1 MTDKIDLSVIIPVYN
16 EAATCGE
23 IIKRVQ
29 AISIIY
35 EIIVVD
41 DASTDGTIQ
50 ILETIDNIKVIRHEQ
65 NSGKGTAVRTGLT
78 HVQGNYVI
86 TQDADL
92 EYDPNDYLK
101 LAEPVENGI
110 TKVVYGSRWL
120 NKSIEWNLHY
130 LINQM
135 ITLFANVFNGVFLT
149 DMPTCYKLIPTNLLK
164 ALDLQANGFG
174 IDAEITAKLT
184 KNGTKISE
192 VPIQYAKRGKRRGRN
207 CACRTGLWPPGPVFA
222 TAFWKGKKK
231 PENRLFLT

>member
-16 EAATCGE
+16 EAKTCAE

-29 AISIIY
+29 AISIVI

-41 DASTDGTIQ
+41 DASTDGTID
-50 ILETIDNIKVIRHEQ
+50 ILEAMDNIKVIRHEK
-65 NSGKGTAVRTGLT
+65 NKGKGAAVRTGLA

-101 LAEPVENGI
+101 LAEPVVNGI
-110 TKVVYGSRWL
+110 TEVVYGSRWL
-120 NKSIEWNLHY
+120 NKPIEWNIHY

-149 DMPTCYKLIPTNLLK
+149 DMPTCYKLIPTKLLK
-164 ALDLQANGFG
+164 GLDLQANGFG

-184 KNGTKISE
+184 KNCTKISE
-192 VPIQYAKRGKRRGRN
+192 VPIQYAKRAKS
-207 CACRTGLWPPGPVFA
+207 A
-222 TAFWKGKKK
+222 GKKL
-231 PENRLFLT
+231 RLQDGLVAAWTCFRHRFLEG

>member
-16 EAATCGE
+16 EAATCAE

-29 AISIIY
+29 AINIVY

-50 ILETIDNIKVIRHEQ
+50 ILDTIDNIRVIRHEQ
-65 NSGKGTAVRTGLT
+65 NSGKGAAVRTGLA
-78 HVQGNYVI
+78 HVTGKYVI

-92 EYDPNDYLK
+92 EYDPNDFLK
-101 LAEPVENGI
+101 LAEPILDGSAE
-110 TKVVYGSRWL
+110 VVYGSRWL
-120 NKSIEWNLHY
+120 DKPIEWRIHY
-130 LINQM
+130 LINLM

-149 DMPTCYKLIPTNLLK
+149 DMPTCYKLIPTKLLK

-192 VPIQYAKRGKRRGRN
+192 VPIQYAKRGKS
-207 CACRTGLWPPGPVFA
+207 A
-222 TAFWKGKKK
+222 GKKL
-231 PENRLFLT
+231 RLQDGLVAAWTCFRHRFLEG

>member
-1 MTDKIDLSVIIPVYN
+1 MTDKINLSVIIPVYN
-16 EAATCGE
+16 EAATCAE

-29 AISIIY
+29 AISIVL

-41 DASTDGTIQ
+41 DASTDGTID
-50 ILETIDNIKVIRHEQ
+50 ILEAMDNIKVICHEQ
-65 NSGKGTAVRTGLT
+65 NKGKGAAVRTGLT

-101 LAEPVENGI
+101 LAEPMPAGSAE
-110 TKVVYGSRWL
+110 VVYGSRWL
-120 NKSIEWNLHY
+120 NKPIEWNIHY

-149 DMPTCYKLIPTNLLK
+149 DMPTCYKLIPTKLLK
-164 ALDLQANGFG
+164 GLNLQANGFG

-184 KNGTKISE
+184 KNGTKIFE
-192 VPIQYAKRGKRRGRN
+192 VPIHYAKRAKS
-207 CACRTGLWPPGPVFA
+207 A
-222 TAFWKGKKK
+222 GKKL
-231 PENRLFLT
+231 RLQDGLVAAWTCFRHRFLEG

>member
-16 EAATCGE
+16 EAKTCAE

-29 AISIIY
+29 AISIVN

-41 DASTDGTIQ
+41 DASTDGTID
-50 ILETIDNIKVIRHEQ
+50 ILEAMDNIKVIRHEK
-65 NSGKGTAVRTGLT
+65 NKGKGAAVRTGLA

-101 LAEPVENGI
+101 LAEPVVNGI
-110 TKVVYGSRWL
+110 TEVVYGSRWL
-120 NKSIEWNLHY
+120 NKPIEWNIHF

-135 ITLFANVFNGVFLT
+135 ITLFANVFNGTFLT
-149 DMPTCYKLIPTNLLK
+149 DMPTCYKLIPTKLLK
-164 ALDLQANGFG
+164 GLDLQANGFG

-192 VPIQYAKRGKRRGRN
+192 VPIQYAKRAKS
-207 CACRTGLWPPGPVFA
+207 A
-222 TAFWKGKKK
+222 GKKL
-231 PENRLFLT
+231 RLQDGLGAAWTCFRHRFLEG

>member
-16 EAATCGE
+16 EAKTCAE

-29 AISIIY
+29 AISIVN

-41 DASTDGTIQ
+41 DASTDGTID
-50 ILETIDNIKVIRHEQ
+50 ILEAMDNIKVIRHEK
-65 NSGKGTAVRTGLT
+65 NKGKGAAVRTGLV

-101 LAEPVENGI
+101 LAEPVINSSTE
-110 TKVVYGSRWL
+110 VVYGSRWL
-120 NKSIEWNLHY
+120 NKPIEWNTHY

-149 DMPTCYKLIPTNLLK
+149 DISTCYKLIPTTLLQ
-164 ALDLQANGFG
+164 ALDLRANGFG

-184 KNGTKISE
+184 KNGTKIFE
-192 VPIQYAKRGKRRGRN
+192 VPIHYAKRAKS
-207 CACRTGLWPPGPVFA
+207 A
-222 TAFWKGKKK
+222 GKKL
-231 PENRLFLT
+231 RLQDGLVAAWTCFRHRFLEG

>member
-1 MTDKIDLSVIIPVYN
+1 MKGKINLSVIIPVYN
-16 EAATCGE
+16 EVATCAE

-29 AISIIY
+29 AISIVH

-41 DASTDGTIQ
+41 DASTDGTIH
-50 ILETIDNIKVIRHEQ
+50 ILEKIDNIKVIHHEQ
-65 NSGKGTAVRTGLT
+65 NSGKGAAVRTGLA
-78 HVQGNYVI
+78 HVKGNYVI

-92 EYDPNDYLK
+92 EYDPNDYLR
-101 LAEPVENGI
+101 LVEPVKNSI

-135 ITLFANVFNGVFLT
+135 ITLFASVFNGVFLT
-149 DMPTCYKLIPTNLLK
+149 DMPTCYKLIPTKILQK
-164 ALDLQANGFG
+164 LDLRTNGFG

-192 VPIQYAKRGKRRGRN
+192 VPIQYEKRGKN
-207 CACRTGLWPPGPVFA
+207 A
-222 TAFWKGKKK
+222 GKKL
-231 PENRLFLT
+231 RLQDGLVAAWTCFRYRFLEG

>member
-16 EAATCGE
+16 EAKTCAE
-23 IIKRVQ
+23 IINRVQ
-29 AISIIY
+29 AISIVN

-41 DASTDGTIQ
+41 DASTDGTID
-50 ILETIDNIKVIRHEQ
+50 ILEAMDNIKVIRHEK
-65 NSGKGTAVRTGLT
+65 NKGKGAAVRTGLA

-101 LAEPVENGI
+101 IAEPVINSSTE
-110 TKVVYGSRWL
+110 VVYGSRWL
-120 NKSIEWNLHY
+120 NKPIEWNIHY

-149 DMPTCYKLIPTNLLK
+149 DMPTCYKLIPTKLLK
-164 ALDLQANGFG
+164 GLDLQANGFG

-184 KNGTKISE
+184 KNCTKISE
-192 VPIQYAKRGKRRGRN
+192 VPIQYAKRTKS
-207 CACRTGLWPPGPVFA
+207 A
-222 TAFWKGKKK
+222 GKKL
-231 PENRLFLT
+231 RLQDGLVAAWTCFRHRFLEG

>member
-1 MTDKIDLSVIIPVYN
+1 MTGKINLSVIIPVYN
-16 EAATCGE
+16 EVATCAE

-29 AISIIY
+29 AISLVY

-50 ILETIDNIKVIRHEQ
+50 ILDTIDNIKVIHHEL
-65 NSGKGTAVRTGLT
+65 NSGKGAAVRTGLA

-101 LAEPVENGI
+101 LVEPVENGI

-149 DMPTCYKLIPTNLLK
+149 DMPTCYKLIPTTILQK
-164 ALDLQANGFG
+164 LDLRTNGFG

-184 KNGTKISE
+184 KNGTKFLKYRFITKNG
-192 VPIQYAKRGKRRGRN
+192 VKMRGRN
-207 CACRTGLWPPGPVFA
+207 YGYRTGWWLPGLVFA

-231 PENRLFLT
+231 AGKPAFS